1 MRIGVITTSYPR
13 FAGDPAGSFVAEC
26 NDWLMRSGHTLEVV
40 AAGDGCGID
49 DWQNVP
55 VHRVLAAHG
64 LFYQG
69 GAPDALG
76 QKGYALA
83 AARFSARLAVVIR
96 KRAHRWDGMVAHWL
110 APSALACAVAAPS
123 KPLWAIAHGGDVH
136 LLRRSRMTAM
146 AGRLLGR
153 RHVHVNFVSHSLRE
167 SFSESS
173 GAAVAGL
180 VARSS
185 VASMGVD
192 LEHFRSL
199 QNLRQNN
206 TKPVL
211 LFLGRLVPIKGVD
224 VLLEALVGIAQD
236 WRVIIAGAGPSEG
249 DLKQQARKLGLLP
262 EWPGEVHGD
271 ARDALLSQANLVVIP
286 SRPYAG
292 RQEGMPKVALEALA
306 VGAQLL
312 VSDSGGLAEIP
323 QSICHQVPSEDR
335 QALRA
340 AICKVR
346 AGAKA
351 QSSQQWLEQRS
362 WESLGPQIFSGL

>member
-1 MRIGVITTSYPR
+1 MRLGVITTSYPR
-13 FAGDPAGSFVAEC
+13 FADDPAGSFVAEC
-26 NDWLMRSGHTLEVV
+26 NDWLLRSGHTLEVL
-40 AAGDGCGID
+40 AARDGRGSD

-55 VHRVLAAHG
+55 VTRVSAAPG

-76 QKGYALA
+76 QKGHALA
-83 AARFSARLAVVIR
+83 AARFSARLALAIR

-110 APSALACAVAAPS
+110 APSALACVVAAPR

-136 LLRRSRMTAM
+136 LLRRLRMTAM
-146 AGRLLGR
+146 AGRLLGQ

-173 GAAVAGL
+173 GAAGAEL

-185 VASMGVD
+185 VASMGLD

-199 QNLRQNN
+199 PSLRQNN

-224 VLLEALVGIAQD
+224 VLLEALVGLAQD

-249 DLKQQARKLGLLP
+249 DLKRQARKLGLVV
-262 EWPGEVHGD
+262 EWAGEVHGE

-306 VGAQLL
+306 AGAQLL

-323 QSICHQVPSEDR
+323 KPICHRVPSEDI
-335 QALRA
+335 QALRT
-340 AICKVR
+340 AICEVGG
-346 AGAKA
+346 GALA
-351 QSSQQWLEQRS
+351 QSSKQWLEQRS
-362 WESLGPQIFSGL
+362 WEILGPRVFSGL